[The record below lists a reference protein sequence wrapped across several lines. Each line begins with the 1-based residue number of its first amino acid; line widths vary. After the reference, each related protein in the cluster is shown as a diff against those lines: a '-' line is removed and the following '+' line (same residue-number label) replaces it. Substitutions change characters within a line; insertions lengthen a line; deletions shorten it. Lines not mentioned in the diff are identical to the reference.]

1 VNAVGASTAEEPDEH
16 AHNVHARERGARIL
30 YFATQG
36 AEHLDA
42 ERLGYLLEPLE
53 PVSFAFQRTGKLRS
67 ALGLVREARAR
78 RPRLIVMEGT
88 GLAGGVA
95 LLALSFTSKVPFV
108 FSSGDAVG
116 PYLSL
121 RSSLA
126 GLLGGIYER
135 LLCRRCA
142 GYIGWTPYLVGRA
155 LTFGAP
161 HAMTAPGWP
170 REQASSE
177 ARDAIRGALGIP
189 RDALVVGLVG
199 SLNWRARVGYSYG
212 AELVSAVRRSRRTD
226 LVACIVGDGPGSER
240 LREMAG
246 PDLGSR
252 IVMPGRV
259 PPTEVADYLA
269 AFDVASLPQSVDGV
283 GSFRYS
289 TKLSEYLA
297 SELPIITGQI
307 PAAYDLDA
315 GYLWRLPGRYPWSST
330 YVDALVEL
338 LESLGPED
346 IRERREAI
354 RGRGCDPFDRLAQQ
368 RRVGEFLR
376 DILAQSGA

>member
-1 VNAVGASTAEEPDEH
+1 MGAAPADDPDEH
-16 AHNVHARERGARIL
+16 ASAADARERGARIL

-42 ERLGYLLEPLE
+42 ERLRYLLEPLE
-53 PVSFAFQRTGKLRS
+53 PVSFAFDRAGKLRS
-67 ALGLVREARAR
+67 AVRLIREARAR

-88 GLAGGVA
+88 GLAGG
-95 LLALSFTSKVPFV
+95 LAVLWLSFAARIPFV
-108 FSSGDAVG
+108 LSSGDAVG
-116 PYLSL
+116 PYLAL
-121 RSSLA
+121 RSRLA
-126 GLLGGIYER
+126 GVLGGVYER

-170 REQASSE
+170 REQAAAG
-177 ARDAIRGALGIP
+177 ARDAIRGRLGIP
-189 RDALVVGLVG
+189 ADALVVGLVG

-212 AELVSAVRRSRRTD
+212 AELVSAVRRSRRED

-252 IVMPGRV
+252 ILMPGRV
-259 PPTEVADYLA
+259 EPREVADYLA

-297 SELPIITGQI
+297 SELPIITGRI

-315 GYLWRLPGRYPWSST
+315 GYIWRLPGRYPWSST
-330 YVDALVEL
+330 YADALVEL
-338 LESLGPED
+338 LESLSAEE
-346 IRERREAI
+346 IRRRREAI
-354 RGRGCDPFDRLAQQ
+354 RARGDDPFDRLAQQ
-368 RRVGEFLR
+368 RRVGEFVG
-376 DILAQSGA
+376 DILSQSDA